1 MKAFRNKNMMQGTI
15 IRNPKPINLQFDTS
29 DEFENDNEDQV
40 FEKSGA
46 DEGDEIKQ
54 QNQIRKNQRLEVIL
68 NHKIA
73 EEARLGVLFQQEYL
87 IDNLPKKE
95 QLIATKRDRLDKWYN
110 MITYG
115 LDQEVAHKVIKE
127 GPRSSNISTKPRSE
141 YFEAQET
148 LAFTNYAKIGLQNYF
163 NMNPE

>member
-73 EEARLGVLFQQEYL
+73 EEARLGVLFQ
-87 IDNLPKKE
+87 
-95 QLIATKRDRLDKWYN
+95 
-110 MITYG
+110 
-115 LDQEVAHKVIKE
+115 
-127 GPRSSNISTKPRSE
+127 
-141 YFEAQET
+141 
-148 LAFTNYAKIGLQNYF
+148 
-163 NMNPE
+163 